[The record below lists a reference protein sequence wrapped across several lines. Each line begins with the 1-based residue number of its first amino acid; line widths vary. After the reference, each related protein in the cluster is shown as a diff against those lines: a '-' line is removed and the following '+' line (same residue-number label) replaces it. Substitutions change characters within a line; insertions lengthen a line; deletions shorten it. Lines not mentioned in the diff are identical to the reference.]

1 MAFGPQL
8 WNALEFLLHRLQSRN
23 PMNSNCPTD
32 SSLEGNNITVRM
44 IPRLYKLYLAVAVA
58 KVDACSIQHSEEE
71 LQQCLKL
78 GVQATSSAAKLQL

>member
-1 MAFGPQL
+1 
-8 WNALEFLLHRLQSRN
+8 
-23 PMNSNCPTD
+23 
-32 SSLEGNNITVRM
+32 M

-78 GVQATSSAAKLQL
+78 GVQATSSAAKLWL